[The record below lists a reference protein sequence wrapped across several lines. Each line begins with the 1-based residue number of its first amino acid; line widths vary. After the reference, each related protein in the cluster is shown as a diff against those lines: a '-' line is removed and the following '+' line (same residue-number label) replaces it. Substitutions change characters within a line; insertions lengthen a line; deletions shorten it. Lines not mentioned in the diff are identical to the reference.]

1 MISNDIK
8 TRIVLAISGNRQ
20 NYATDAKHAVALGI
34 STSVYS
40 EIKKGNTEQKLSD
53 AKWMSIARRLGVS
66 LDDGA
71 EWKIVKTPTFEY
83 LTSQLELCRA
93 KSLSGMFCDIP
104 NIGKTVAAQYHAKT
118 HKNVVYVDCS
128 QVKTKQ
134 PSAVMRTST
143 TTLCFTCGRLTIRRS
158 SSTRRATWCMKR
170 SWRSRPHGTARRV
183 AARGI

>member
-134 PSAVMRTST
+134 RLVRFIARE
-143 TTLCFTCGRLTIRRS
+143 FTCGRLTIRRS

>member
-134 PSAVMRTST
+134 RVRSELRQP
-143 TTLCFTCGRLTIRRS
+143 LCGRLRRPCVLP
-158 SSTRRATWCMKR
+158 AD
-170 SWRSRPHGTARRV
+170 A
-183 AARGI
+183 